1 MKKMFGNVC
10 SSQFLRNLCAISAP
24 VTVQP
29 VFFILIYVLL
39 GGLDIFFDGGFP
51 LLSPIQKIIFTFFIT
66 YILFIPV
73 LFLPRYLKSVYKF
86 IILLISAIQFL
97 VDIYL
102 VILYGET
109 FSTLHVDMVAA
120 IGGTNSNEA
129 REYLT
134 TYLTIDKIFII
145 LFVISILSLLYYYLN
160 RLRIEFN
167 SFLRC
172 FISLLVL
179 ISVSVSVV
187 QWRKMVLGNIY
198 FLLRMDNKDL
208 NEYRQNPVVV
218 CSGDLPEYVVLLIGE
233 SFSKQQSSLY
243 GYDKKTNPLLGK
255 MNDEGRLVVY
265 NNVKS
270 AYTKTVPA
278 VKSIMTSCVDEMTNV
293 KWYEYP
299 TLIEIMQ
306 RAGYRAEW
314 ISNQNREGLFDNEV
328 TAFALL
334 CDKLVY
340 ANEREGLSGYDECLL
355 HLIDE
360 SIADKS
366 SPKFLVVNMQ
376 GSHVLYSSRYS
387 EKFAIFN
394 AEDYVLSHPHLSQKS
409 RTTLSEYD
417 NSILY
422 NDYVVYEIMQKFENE
437 DAVLVYL
444 SDHGQDIFN
453 SSNDYAGHGIFANK
467 ESQAAAVNIPLMIY
481 TSPLFKNKRPL
492 LQERMEAAIDVAYR
506 TDSIM
511 YTIMDVV
518 GVDSLNGVS
527 YKKKSLIK

>member
-1 MKKMFGNVC
+1 M
-10 SSQFLRNLCAISAP
+10 
-24 VTVQP
+24 
-29 VFFILIYVLL
+29 
-39 GGLDIFFDGGFP
+39 
-51 LLSPIQKIIFTFFIT
+51 
-66 YILFIPV
+66 
-73 LFLPRYLKSVYKF
+73 
-86 IILLISAIQFL
+86 
-97 VDIYL
+97 
-102 VILYGET
+102 
-109 FSTLHVDMVAA
+109 
-120 IGGTNSNEA
+120 
-129 REYLT
+129 
-134 TYLTIDKIFII
+134 
-145 LFVISILSLLYYYLN
+145 
-160 RLRIEFN
+160 
-167 SFLRC
+167 
-172 FISLLVL
+172 
-179 ISVSVSVV
+179 
-187 QWRKMVLGNIY
+187 
-198 FLLRMDNKDL
+198 
-208 NEYRQNPVVV
+208 

-340 ANEREGLSGYDECLL
+340 ANEREELSGYDECLL

-422 NDYVVYEIMQKFENE
+422 NDYVVYEIMQKFEKE